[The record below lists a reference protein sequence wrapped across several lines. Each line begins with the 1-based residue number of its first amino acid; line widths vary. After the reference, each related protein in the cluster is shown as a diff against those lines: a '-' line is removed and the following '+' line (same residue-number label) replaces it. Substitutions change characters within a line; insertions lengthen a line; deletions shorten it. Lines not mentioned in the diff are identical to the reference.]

1 MTSLQEYD
9 LKITLAQI
17 VRGQGLCKL
26 VADSVEEQHSQINVL
41 TGTVKIKFVVHKL
54 LLILGLMILSFI

>member
-17 VRGQGLCKL
+17 VIGQGLCKL
-26 VADSVEEQHSQINVL
+26 VADSVNEQHSQINVL
-41 TGTVKIKFVVHKL
+41 IVNMHSQNKICCTQFVVN
-54 LLILGLMILSFI
+54 S